1 MHRIP
6 LYCAVSA
13 VCLSLLA
20 CGSGGG
26 STAPTT
32 TTPTNTTS
40 SEQTIA
46 SSSSAAIS
54 SVTSTPVTSSLATIS
69 SIAISSSSRAAYDGT
84 LAGTAVE
91 APNNAYKVSPVTLTR
106 LNRTQYNNTV
116 RDLFGTTQTPAD
128 NFPEDDFGDGF
139 NSIGNALSI
148 SALHLEQYHQA
159 AEALVSELVT
169 QADSRQTSILTAP
182 LYDGYEHIYGN
193 GYVSNWDNS
202 EITVNYTPPNPGR
215 YRITIDAIEY
225 HVGSDFADAYVAVN
239 GAPIHDESISGSFEV
254 PQSITVETYL
264 QSGSNALGLGFS
276 NAHDVATGKY
286 RGIGVREF
294 IVEGP
299 LENTASGQ
307 FNCNASEANTDC
319 AERILHAFMPKAWR
333 RPISSSEHTD
343 ILGLY
348 TGTLND
354 GGNHKEALGTA
365 ITGVLLSPYFI
376 YRPELASA
384 TGSEPTPLTAHELA
398 ARLSYFLWSTL
409 PDASLSAAA
418 DDGSLLD
425 DAVLESQIERMLTS
439 PNADALIENFAVQ
452 WLKFDKILEASP
464 NPQLFPTFDAELVE
478 AMRQET
484 RLFVAELIHS
494 NAPLSTLFT
503 ADFTFI
509 NNRLAQHYGISGNFG
524 SNFERYQWQDGDRQG
539 ILGQAS
545 VLTATAHPSSTS
557 PVKRGVWVL
566 ENLLCQEPPPPPPG
580 VENIADNE
588 SLAGLTT
595 RERFARHS
603 EAGSSCRACHTLMDP
618 IGFGLENYNPV
629 GQWRDYDGDNPVDA
643 SSILPVSQDNGVPF
657 NGAWQLGQLLASSP
671 RLPLCVS
678 EHLLTYAL
686 SQGVHAFTYGQQGP
700 DYALVHD
707 IYTQTLDG
715 GHRFGDMIKAI
726 ILSPAFRQ
734 SVPPASDD
742 NVTTANITAV
752 NTKAANLS
760 PQQQEGDAP

>member
-26 STAPTT
+26 SPAAPTTT
-32 TTPTNTTS
+32 TTPTNNTS
-40 SEQTIA
+40 NA
-46 SSSSAAIS
+46 VAIS
-54 SVTSTPVTSSLATIS
+54 S
-69 SIAISSSSRAAYDGT
+69 SSSSRAAYDGT
-84 LAGTAVE
+84 LAGTAV
-91 APNNAYKVSPVTLTR
+91 ASPSNAYKVSPVTLTR

-116 RDLFGTTQTPAD
+116 HDLFGTTQTPAD

-139 NSIGNALSI
+139 NSIGNALSV

-169 QADSRQTSILTAP
+169 QANSSQDQILTAP

-202 EITVNYTPPNPGR
+202 EITVNYTAPNPGR
-215 YRITIDAIEY
+215 YRITVDAIEY
-225 HVGSDFADAYVAVN
+225 HEGSAFADAYVAVN
-239 GAPIHDESISGSFEV
+239 GAPIHDEAISGSFAT

-264 QSGSNALGLGFS
+264 HGGSNALGLGFR
-276 NAHDVATGKY
+276 NAHDIPTGEY
-286 RGIGVREF
+286 RGIGAREF
-294 IVEGP
+294 VVEGP
-299 LENTASGQ
+299 LENTASEQ
-307 FNCNASEANTDC
+307 FNCNAGEANSDC
-319 AERILHAFMPKAWR
+319 AERILHTFMPKAWR
-333 RPISSSEHTD
+333 RPITGSEHSD

-348 TGTLND
+348 NSNLND
-354 GGNHKEALGTA
+354 GASHKEALGTA

-376 YRPELASA
+376 YRPELAST
-384 TGSEPTPLTAHELA
+384 TGSEPTDLTAHELA

-409 PDASLSAAA
+409 PDTALFAAA
-418 DDGSLLD
+418 DDGSLLED
-425 DAVLESQIERMLTS
+425 TVLEAQIERMLAS
-439 PNADALIENFAVQ
+439 PKADALIENFAVQ

-484 RLFVAELIHS
+484 RLFIAELIHS
-494 NAPLSTLFT
+494 NAPLNALFT

-509 NNRLAQHYGISGNFG
+509 NDRLAQHYGISGNFG

-545 VLTATAHPSSTS
+545 VLTATAHPSTTS

-580 VENIADNE
+580 VENIAENE
-588 SLAGLTT
+588 SLVGLST
-595 RERFARHS
+595 RERFAKHS
-603 EAGSSCRACHTLMDP
+603 ESGSCRACHTLMDP

-643 SSILPVSQDNGVPF
+643 SSILPISLDNGVPF
-657 NGAWQLGQLLASSP
+657 DGAWQLGQLLASSP

-686 SQGVHAFTYGQQGP
+686 SQGVHAFTYGQPGP

-715 GHRFGDMIKAI
+715 GHRFGDMIKAV

-734 SVPPASDD
+734 SVPPASEE
-742 NVTTANITAV
+742 NTTAAN
-752 NTKAANLS
+752 NNAANLS